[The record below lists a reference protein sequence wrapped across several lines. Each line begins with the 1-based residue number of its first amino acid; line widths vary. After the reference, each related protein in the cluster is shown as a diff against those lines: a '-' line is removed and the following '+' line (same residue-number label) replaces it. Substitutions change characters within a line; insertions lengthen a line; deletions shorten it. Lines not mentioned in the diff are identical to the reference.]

1 MVADP
6 YTDGLLALSQALASA
21 LGVDPTVSLRWLLEP
36 TKEEYGDASFPAIRF
51 TRDVEGLAVRISNEL
66 AKNGVDYIS
75 AEPVQAFL
83 NFRFDCARLA
93 RKLKEWARKGGRLEV
108 PKVASP
114 LTVVVEHTS
123 ANPIHPL
130 HIGHARNACLGDSLA
145 RLLKARGHR
154 VERRFYIDD
163 MGRQV
168 AIVALGFKL
177 LGEDP
182 SEIFRRAGIK
192 KDRLVGWIY
201 AVTSTTIDLVEAKAA
216 GKTEEVEKLA
226 AALVRLKSQD
236 PLGAFEKLYNAV
248 LTLND
253 PESQIA
259 NINLR
264 YELGVEPER
273 SLVRTIVEAVLEGFR
288 ESLARLGVE
297 FDKWDWES
305 DLVWGGLVGKLVA
318 EAKSSPY
325 YIKYKGA
332 DAIDIPK
339 IISELVS
346 RDKEAAEALKI
357 PQGLTI
363 PPLVL
368 LRSDGTTLYTT
379 RDLAYT
385 IHKFSEAGADR
396 VINVIGVDQKLPQ
409 LQLRLALLGLGYRK
423 EALNLVHYGYEVVRL
438 PTGSMH
444 GRRGEYVTLD
454 DVLDDVKARVIEE
467 LRGRSPALSK
477 EELDE
482 ISEKVAVGAVR
493 FALLQADASKPLVF
507 DVNRAVNLKENSGPY
522 LQYTYVRA
530 LSIMEKHGEVDIDAV
545 DPAAC
550 YGERRTLLLKAL
562 KTPLIAAKA
571 ADDLAPDLLANHL
584 LDLANY
590 FNVWYE
596 KDPVIRE
603 QEVGVREFKAMMV
616 DLVAQAIGMGLD
628 LLGIPRLRR
637 M

>member
-6 YTDGLLALSQALASA
+6 YTNGLLALSQALADV
-21 LGVDPTVSLRWLLEP
+21 LGIDPSVPLRWLLEP

-51 TRDVEGLAVRISNEL
+51 TRDVDGLAGRVTSEL
-66 AKNGVDYIS
+66 AKKGVSYIV
-75 AEPVQAFL
+75 AAAAQGFL
-83 NFRFDCARLA
+83 NFRFDCAGLVER
-93 RKLKEWARKGGRLEV
+93 LKEWAKEGGKLEV
-108 PKVASP
+108 PKVTSP

-177 LGEDP
+177 LGENP
-182 SEIFRRAGIK
+182 AEIFGRAGIK
-192 KDRLVGWIY
+192 KDKLVGWIY

-216 GKTEEVEKLA
+216 GKTEEVERLA
-226 AALVRLKSQD
+226 STLVRLKSQD
-236 PLGAFEKLYNAV
+236 PLGAFEKLYDAV
-248 LTLND
+248 LALND
-253 PESQIA
+253 PESYIA
-259 NINLR
+259 NINMR
-264 YELGVEPER
+264 YEQGLEPER
-273 SLVRTIVEAVLEGFR
+273 SLVRAIVEAVLEGFR

-318 EAKSSPY
+318 EARSSPY
-325 YIKYKGA
+325 YIRHKGA
-332 DAIDIPK
+332 EAIDVPR

-346 RDKEAAEALKI
+346 KDREASEALKI

-385 IHKFSEAGADR
+385 IYKFGDAKADR

-423 EALNLVHYGYEVVRL
+423 EALNLMHYGYEVVRL

-454 DVLDDVKARVIEE
+454 EVLDDVKARVVDE
-467 LRGRSPALSK
+467 LRSRSPALPK
-477 EELDE
+477 EDLEE

-507 DVNRAVNLKENSGPY
+507 DVSKAVNLKENSGPY

-530 LSIMEKHGEVDIDAV
+530 LSIMEKHGKVDVDAV
-545 DPAAC
+545 DPSAC

-571 ADDLAPDLLANHL
+571 ADDLAPDLLANYL

-603 QEVGVREFKAMMV
+603 QEVGVREFKALMV
-616 DLVAQAIGMGLD
+616 DLVAQAMGMGLD